1 MNWKLFKLHIK
12 DKIGVYFFILIIIIT
27 SIIRVCINKNDLDI
41 YIMDGLIKFIMLLTS
56 FIALKINTFV
66 MYIQFSKTRKS
77 FFKDR
82 LKYSIIM
89 TLFLTI
95 ISTIFTLFFKEQVL
109 KNHLII
115 DYKLIIMI
123 FIVNFLFY
131 LMCFSLE
138 IFIIILRKSSY
149 EALQIGMIFFYI
161 ILAIRFG
168 VVAASYYSF
177 NNFMYFVPAT
187 MAIIIF
193 NLKMS
198 HIALETV
205 EIN

>member
-27 SIIRVCINKNDLDI
+27 SIIRVCINKNDLDL

-109 KNHLII
+109 KSHLII

-168 VVAASYYSF
+168 VVTASYYSF

>member
-1 MNWKLFKLHIK
+1 MKWKLFKLHIK
-12 DKIGVYFFILIIIIT
+12 DKIGVYFFILIIIVT
-27 SIIRVCINKNDLDI
+27 SIIRACINKNDLDL
-41 YIMDGLIKFIMLLTS
+41 YIMDGFIKFIMLLTS
-56 FIALKINTFV
+56 FMALKINTFV

-82 LKYSIIM
+82 LKYSAIM
-89 TLFLTI
+89 TLFLAI
-95 ISTIFTLFFKEQVL
+95 ISTIFTLFFKEKVL

-115 DYKLIIMI
+115 DYKLIMII

-168 VVAASYYSF
+168 FGTASYYSF
-177 NNFMYFVPAT
+177 NNFMCFVLAT

>member
-12 DKIGVYFFILIIIIT
+12 DKIGAYFFILLITVT
-27 SIIRVCINKNDLDI
+27 SIIRGLINKNDLDF
-41 YIMDGLIKFIMLLTS
+41 YAMDGIVKFTMLFIS
-56 FIALKINTFV
+56 FFALKINTFI
-66 MYIQFSKTRKS
+66 MYIQFGKTRKS
-77 FFKDR
+77 FFMDR

-95 ISTIFTLFFKEQVL
+95 IETIFTLFFKEQIL
-109 KNHLII
+109 KDYLII
-115 DYKLIIMI
+115 DYKLIMII

-138 IFIIILRKSSY
+138 MFIIILKKSSY
-149 EALQIGMIFFYI
+149 VALEFGMIFFYI

-168 VVAASYYSF
+168 FGITSYYSS
-177 NNFMYFVPAT
+177 NNFMNFVLAT
-187 MAIIIF
+187 MTIITF

-198 HIALETV
+198 HVAIETV

>member
-27 SIIRVCINKNDLDI
+27 FIIRICINKNDLDL

-168 VVAASYYSF
+168 VVTASYYSF
-177 NNFMYFVPAT
+177 NNFVYFVPAT

>member
-1 MNWKLFKLHIK
+1 M
-12 DKIGVYFFILIIIIT
+12 
-27 SIIRVCINKNDLDI
+27 
-41 YIMDGLIKFIMLLTS
+41 
-56 FIALKINTFV
+56 
-66 MYIQFSKTRKS
+66 
-77 FFKDR
+77 
-82 LKYSIIM
+82 
-89 TLFLTI
+89 
-95 ISTIFTLFFKEQVL
+95 
-109 KNHLII
+109 
-115 DYKLIIMI
+115 
-123 FIVNFLFY
+123 
-131 LMCFSLE
+131 
-138 IFIIILRKSSY
+138 RKSSY

-168 VVAASYYSF
+168 VVTASYYSF